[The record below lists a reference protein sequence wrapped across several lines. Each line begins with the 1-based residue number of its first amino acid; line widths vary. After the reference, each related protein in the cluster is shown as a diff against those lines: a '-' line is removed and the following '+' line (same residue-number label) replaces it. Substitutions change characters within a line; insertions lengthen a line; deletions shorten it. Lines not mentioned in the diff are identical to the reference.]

1 MVKKKRQSKR
11 MSCSRKYKIEKNV
24 REHKRKLK
32 KQDKKN
38 GGHRKSK
45 KDPGIPNMFPFKEQ
59 TLKELQDRKER
70 EEAEKKRRKEARKK
84 EHAKRRSLQGLVNDA
99 EKRGKLFDKKEKL
112 KKEQDSMEISQR
124 RTGSSYIKEFRK
136 VVENADVLLEIL
148 DARDPLG
155 CRCLEMEQAILAS
168 GSNKK
173 LILVLNKIDL
183 VPRDN
188 AMKWLKY
195 LRNEFPTVAFKSST
209 QTQRQNLSCKRF
221 PLGTGPVS
229 MEKSSVCLGSE
240 ILMRMLGNYCRSI
253 DIKTSISVGVVGL
266 PNVGKSS
273 VINSLKRR
281 RVCTVGATAGVT
293 KNLQQI
299 HLDSHISLID
309 SPGVVMV
316 KSIDSDPRLLL
327 RNCFKVET
335 LVDVM
340 TPVEAIL
347 KRCDRMEIMKH
358 YCIPSYDNV
367 SDFLI
372 LLAKRMGKLR
382 KGSVPDGE
390 AAAKTVL
397 HDWNTGR
404 INFYTEPPEH
414 VTTHV
419 SADIVREWGKVFDMP
434 GVRNKD
440 DDILA
445 GLSEKLENALVVT
458 ASDEV
463 VHEMAQEDEEDSD
476 SDESYEMLEEYME
489 SDSNSESC
497 ESTIADDGCQ
507 Y

>member
-1 MVKKKRQSKR
+1 

-24 REHKRKLK
+24 REHRRKLR
-32 KQDKKN
+32 KQEKKN
-38 GGHRKSK
+38 GGRKKSK
-45 KDPGIPNMFPFKEQ
+45 KDPGIPNLYPFKEQ
-59 TLKELQDRKER
+59 TLKQLQDIKER
-70 EEAEKKRRKEARKK
+70 EEEEKKRQKEARKK
-84 EHAKRRSLQGLVNDA
+84 QHAKRRSLQGLRNDA
-99 EKRGKLFDKKEKL
+99 EKRGKLFEKREKL
-112 KKEQDSMEISQR
+112 KKLKDPDSSETLQR

-188 AMKWLKY
+188 VMKWLKY

-209 QTQRQNLSCKRF
+209 QTQRQNLACKRF

-229 MEKSSVCLGSE
+229 MEKSSACLGSE
-240 ILMRMLGNYCRSI
+240 MLMRMLGNYSRSK
-253 DIKTSISVGVVGL
+253 DIKTSITVGIVGL

-293 KNLQQI
+293 KVLQQVQ
-299 HLDSHISLID
+299 LDSHIALID

-316 KSIDSDPRLLL
+316 KAIDADPRLIL
-327 RNCFKVET
+327 RNCCKIET

-347 KRCDRMEIMKH
+347 KRCDRIEIMKH
-358 YCIPSYDNV
+358 YCVPSYENV
-367 SDFLI
+367 SDFVT

-382 KGSVPDGE
+382 KGGVPDCE
-390 AAAKTVL
+390 AAAKAVL

-404 INFYTEPPEH
+404 INFYTQPPEH
-414 VTTHV
+414 VTSHV
-419 SADIVREWGKVFDMP
+419 SADIVQEWGKVFDMP
-434 GVRNKD
+434 GVSDKD

-445 GLSEKLENALVVT
+445 GLNERFENALVVT
-458 ASDEV
+458 ASGEDMV
-463 VHEMAQEDEEDSD
+463 QEMMTDTQEEEDEASE
-476 SDESYEMLEEYME
+476 SDESYEMLEEYML
-489 SDSNSESC
+489 SDSESNT
-497 ESTIADDGCQ
+497 SLQ
-507 Y
+507 